1 METDEEKK
9 VREEKEAEEK
19 AAAEAEAAKA
29 SSAEKDAEK
38 KKALRTA
45 EEAKGKSPL
54 EEARDLDKSI
64 KEGTENMKKL
74 LEKNEKVMADA
85 AISGKGFAGQGA
97 PKQESE
103 DEKWAKEA
111 KVRYAGTGMD
121 PTPDE
126 NSGPVKYS

>member
-19 AAAEAEAAKA
+19 AAAEAEATKA
-29 SSAEKDAEK
+29 SDAEK
-38 KKALRTA
+38 KKVA
-45 EEAKGKSPL
+45 EEATGKSPL
-54 EEARDLDKSI
+54 EEARALDKSI

-111 KVRYAGTGMD
+111 KERYAGTGMD
-121 PTPDE
+121 PTPDPDT
-126 NSGPVKYS
+126 GPTKYS

>member
-29 SSAEKDAEK
+29 SAAEKDAEK

-54 EEARDLDKSI
+54 EEARALDKSI
-64 KEGTENMKKL
+64 KESTESMKKL
-74 LEKNEKVMADA
+74 LVKNEKIFADA
-85 AISGKGFAGQGA
+85 ALAGKGFAGQT
-97 PKQESE
+97 PPPQKTD
-103 DEKWAKEA
+103 DEKWAEDA
-111 KVRYAGTGMD
+111 KKRYAGTGMD
-121 PTPDE
+121 PTPDPDT
-126 NSGPVKYS
+126 GPTKYS